1 MLTAKTLLLNSIVV
15 QQPGNLVTNM
25 DSEKVMLSVQ
35 NGKYYNLGE
44 IGGLIWDLANEPIEV
59 NKMIETILLQYEVN
73 YEDCTKHVLD
83 FLESLKNEGLIKLA
97 D

>member
-1 MLTAKTLLLNSIVV
+1 MLTTKTLLLNSIVV

-25 DSEKVMLSVQ
+25 DGEKVMLSVQ

-73 YEDCTKHVLD
+73 LEDCTNHILD
-83 FLESLKNEGLIKLA
+83 FLESLKNEDLIKLA

>member
-1 MLTAKTLLLNSIVV
+1 MLTTKKLILNSIVV
-15 QQPGNLVTNM
+15 QQPGNIVANM
-25 DSEKVMLSVQ
+25 DGEKVMLSVQ

-59 NKMIETILLQYEVN
+59 YKMIETILLQYEVN
-73 YEDCTKHVLD
+73 LEDCTKHVLD
-83 FLESLKNEGLIKLA
+83 FLESLKNEGLIKIA

>member
-1 MLTAKTLLLNSIVV
+1 MLNLKKLLLNSIVV

-25 DSEKVMLSVQ
+25 DGEKVMLSVQ

-59 NKMIETILLQYEVN
+59 NKMIETILLQYEVTL
-73 YEDCTKHVLD
+73 EDCTKHVLD

>member
-25 DSEKVMLSVQ
+25 DGEKVMLSVQ

-44 IGGLIWDLANEPIEV
+44 IGGLIWDLAKEPIEV
-59 NKMIETILLQYEVN
+59 HKMIETILLQYEVN
-73 YEDCTKHVLD
+73 HEDCTKHVLD

>member
-25 DSEKVMLSVQ
+25 DGEKVMLSVQ

-44 IGGLIWDLANEPIEV
+44 IGGMIWDLANEPIEV

-73 YEDCTKHVLD
+73 LEDCTKHVLD
-83 FLESLKNEGLIKLA
+83 FLGSLKNEGLIKLA